1 MVTAL
6 DKITIGEVLFVTA
19 DKDPTTDGG
28 LDVPIG
34 SIVTVVDGSG
44 TFTKVGS
51 GLTDYINTNM
61 PFGTQKSYYYST
73 DWEFASLPS
82 GWSQSTNGT
91 GAVNVNPQPDSGTL
105 GIYQLSSGAGLGG
118 RVGIQYAQNT
128 NLLNQFTDAFFTKSI
143 WKVNVTVIPV
153 APNNNSVCFFGWANT
168 NASVAGAV
176 GNALCVMYDPTNAS
190 GYNPTLIKNWFLLAR
205 TASYGVVAN
214 TLLDLGV
221 APTANVWRLFVILY
235 NNVLNQVEV
244 YRDGILLGALTD
256 MSNVPAGSV
265 RGVIPAAAGA
275 ALSPVIYVGNSTTLA
290 STALTMKIDK
300 HTTYKLYQ

>member
-6 DKITIGEVLFVTA
+6 DKITIGDVLFVTA

-34 SIVTVVDGSG
+34 SVVTVIDGSG

-51 GLTDYINTNM
+51 GLTEYVNTNM
-61 PFGTQKSYYYST
+61 PFGTARSYYFT
-73 DWEFASLPS
+73 QDWEFAGVPS
-82 GWSQSTNGT
+82 GWNQANNLGQ
-91 GAVNVNPQPDSGTL
+91 VNVNPQPDSGTL
-105 GIYQLSSGAGLGG
+105 GIYQIGSGASLGG
-118 RVGIQYAQNT
+118 RVGLQYAPSVNF
-128 NLLNQFTDAFFTKSI
+128 LNQFTDAFYTKSI
-143 WKVNVTVIPV
+143 WKINLTTIPV
-153 APNNNSVCFFGWANT
+153 APNNNSVALFGWANT
-168 NASVAGAV
+168 NASISGAV

-190 GYNPTLIKNWFLLAR
+190 GYNPTLITNWFLLAR

-221 APTANVWRLFVILY
+221 APVANTYREFVIVY
-235 NNVLNQVEV
+235 NNVLSQVEV
-244 YRDGILLGALTD
+244 YRDGVILGILTD
-256 MSNVPAGSV
+256 LSNVPAGSV
-265 RGVIPAAAGA
+265 RGVIPPAAGA

-290 STALTMKIDK
+290 STSIVFKIDK

>member
-1 MVTAL
+1 M
-6 DKITIGEVLFVTA
+6 
-19 DKDPTTDGG
+19 
-28 LDVPIG
+28 
-34 SIVTVVDGSG
+34 
-44 TFTKVGS
+44 
-51 GLTDYINTNM
+51 
-61 PFGTQKSYYYST
+61 
-73 DWEFASLPS
+73 
-82 GWSQSTNGT
+82 
-91 GAVNVNPQPDSGTL
+91 
-105 GIYQLSSGAGLGG
+105 
-118 RVGIQYAQNT
+118 
-128 NLLNQFTDAFFTKSI
+128 
-143 WKVNVTVIPV
+143 
-153 APNNNSVCFFGWANT
+153 
-168 NASVAGAV
+168 
-176 GNALCVMYDPTNAS
+176 
-190 GYNPTLIKNWFLLAR
+190 LAR

>member
-1 MVTAL
+1 
-6 DKITIGEVLFVTA
+6 
-19 DKDPTTDGG
+19 
-28 LDVPIG
+28 
-34 SIVTVVDGSG
+34 
-44 TFTKVGS
+44 
-51 GLTDYINTNM
+51 
-61 PFGTQKSYYYST
+61 
-73 DWEFASLPS
+73 
-82 GWSQSTNGT
+82 
-91 GAVNVNPQPDSGTL
+91 
-105 GIYQLSSGAGLGG
+105 
-118 RVGIQYAQNT
+118 
-128 NLLNQFTDAFFTKSI
+128 
-143 WKVNVTVIPV
+143 
-153 APNNNSVCFFGWANT
+153 
-168 NASVAGAV
+168 
-176 GNALCVMYDPTNAS
+176 MYDPTNAS